1 MFSDDEMLLLELTEQ
16 LEAVK
21 VRIRKR
27 NYELQKSSGIHPHT
41 EFKEFVP
48 PEMIDY
54 MRYDELLAETKA
66 KLETQI
72 EEVSERLWAE
82 ESKSRDPLQ
91 RSDDNTS
98 G

>member
-54 MRYDELLAETKA
+54 LRYDELLAETKA

-72 EEVSERLWAE
+72 EEVNLRLGTE
-82 ESKSRDPLQ
+82 ETKHNEPR
-91 RSDDNTS
+91 TY
-98 G
+98 